1 MENTD
6 KKGKKRW
13 LLLLLL
19 LKLLQLKL
27 LRLKNQKL
35 NRLNN
40 FTVILIDIKKA
51 TFKGSLFCLS
61 AVY

>member
-1 MENTD
+1 V
-6 KKGKKRW
+6 
-13 LLLLLL
+13 
-19 LKLLQLKL
+19 KLLQLKL

-35 NRLNN
+35 NQLNN

-51 TFKGSLFCLS
+51 TLTGSLFCLS

>member
-1 MENTD
+1 ML
-6 KKGKKRW
+6 K
-13 LLLLLL
+13 LLLLL

-51 TFKGSLFCLS
+51 TFEGSLFCLS